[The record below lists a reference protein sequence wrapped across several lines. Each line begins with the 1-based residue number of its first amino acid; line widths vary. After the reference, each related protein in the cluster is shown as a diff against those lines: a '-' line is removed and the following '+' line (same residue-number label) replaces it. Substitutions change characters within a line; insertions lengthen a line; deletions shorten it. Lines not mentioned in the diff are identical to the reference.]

1 MCLPLGGLGARAAK
15 PPPLPALREREQ
27 SALVQE
33 ALLVTAAGIITNVG
47 SKALSW
53 LPLRW
58 IAAISTPI
66 AFIGGALA
74 KSRRKIALTNLRLC
88 FPDKSETEREAIV
101 RDHLRAY
108 VQAAL
113 EHGFL
118 WRTSGE
124 RIHDYVSLH
133 GEHEWKKFRDGE
145 LKRPVIW
152 LCPHFIGLDAA
163 AIRISVDTSACSLY
177 SEQSNPDLDAM
188 MLAGRTRFG
197 ESKIIARTEGVKP
210 IIRAMKSGLPFYY
223 LPDMDFGLRDSV
235 FVPFF
240 GVNAATITGVS
251 RLAKL
256 TGAAVVP
263 VIATQRAKGAGYD
276 VRFYPAFDN
285 FPSGDDVAD
294 ARVVNE
300 FIEHRVRENTA
311 QYLWTHKRFKT
322 RPPGEK
328 SFYG

>member
-1 MCLPLGGLGARAAK
+1 MTFAGVIARAGSQLLARLPL
-15 PPPLPALREREQ
+15 P
-27 SALVQE
+27 
-33 ALLVTAAGIITNVG
+33 
-47 SKALSW
+47 
-53 LPLRW
+53 W
-58 IAAISTPI
+58 IATLS
-66 AFIGGALA
+66 GGVAQLGWWLA
-74 KSRRKIALTNLRLC
+74 KSRRNVALTNLRLC
-88 FPDKSETEREAIV
+88 FPHKSEAEREIIA
-101 RDHLRAY
+101 RTHFRAY

-118 WRTSGE
+118 WNASGE
-124 RIHDYVSLH
+124 RIRAYVSLH
-133 GEHEWKKFRDGE
+133 DEFEWKKFRTGDE
-145 LKRPVIW
+145 QRPVIW
-152 LCPHFIGLDAA
+152 LCPHFIGLDSA
-163 AIRISVDTSACSLY
+163 AIRISVDTSGCSLY
-177 SEQSNPDLDAM
+177 SEQSNPDIDAM

-256 TGAAVVP
+256 THAAVVP
-263 VIATQRAKGAGYD
+263 VIVTQRPKGAGYD
-276 VRFYPAFDN
+276 VRFYPAFEN

-294 ARVVNE
+294 AKTVNE
-300 FIEHRVRENTA
+300 FIEHRVLENIP

-328 SFYG
+328 SVYG